1 MKRIDSKI
9 IKAIVALV
17 AIIVLL
23 SLTARYIGGS
33 QTLSDYANEHPEQ
46 QVPVAIQVT
55 PIVTNEASKESALN
69 ATDSANVS
77 ESATAEKA
85 TDSENTVTP
94 GAPTDGANTE
104 YSNTSLNTIKEF
116 EDEYSGTDMRT
127 IVAEGF
133 YYEPIPQAIR
143 DRMQGVSYPDD
154 INESK
159 VNYDCLRYLRLKYID
174 FNGNEAV
181 GEMVCN
187 VAIASDV
194 TEIFHELYLH
204 EYQIESIRLIDDF
217 DADDTASML
226 ANNTSCFCYRTVEN
240 SNSLSNHAYGRAI
253 DLNPFYNPY
262 IVYGK
267 GENGTDY
274 ISPKESEIYVDRTQ
288 DFPHKIDEDDLA
300 CKLFKQHGFKWG
312 GNWSTQKDYQ
322 HFEKKG

>member
-1 MKRIDSKI
+1 MKKIDSKI
-9 IKAIVALV
+9 IKAILALV
-17 AIIVLL
+17 AIIVLM

-33 QTLSDYANEHPEQ
+33 QTLTDYAKQHPDE
-46 QVPVAIQVT
+46 QVPVVAEVT
-55 PIVTNEASKESALN
+55 PIAKESDVTAV
-69 ATDSANVS
+69 TPGTT
-77 ESATAEKA
+77 ESVTADKA
-85 TDSENTVTP
+85 ADSEVTVTP
-94 GAPTDGANTE
+94 DAPTDGANSEPEDTAS
-104 YSNTSLNTIKEF
+104 YTVAEF
-116 EDEYSGTDMRT
+116 DDEYAGTDMRT

-143 DRMQGVSYPDD
+143 ERMQGRSYPDD

-174 FNGNEAV
+174 FNGKEAV

-226 ANNTSCFCYRTVEN
+226 ANNTSCFCYRTVEG
-240 SNSLSNHAYGRAI
+240 SKSLSNHAYGRAI

-267 GENGTDY
+267 GENGGDY

-322 HFEKKG
+322 HFEKKS

>member
-1 MKRIDSKI
+1 
-9 IKAIVALV
+9 
-17 AIIVLL
+17 
-23 SLTARYIGGS
+23 
-33 QTLSDYANEHPEQ
+33 
-46 QVPVAIQVT
+46 
-55 PIVTNEASKESALN
+55 
-69 ATDSANVS
+69 
-77 ESATAEKA
+77 
-85 TDSENTVTP
+85 
-94 GAPTDGANTE
+94 
-104 YSNTSLNTIKEF
+104 
-116 EDEYSGTDMRT
+116 MRT

-133 YYEPIPQAIR
+133 YYEPIPQTIR
-143 DRMQGVSYPDD
+143 ERMQGVSYPDD
-154 INESK
+154 INENK

-262 IVYGK
+262 IIYGK